1 MSEDKSLAEDLAKE
15 PLLAAGI
22 DLIGR
27 TGAKNIQLR
36 YSDDPGPLIWIAD
49 AEWKEGRLCGAGFTP
64 ADAVFVL
71 CENAV
76 DGGHCAHC
84 GRPSGVT
91 ENWEE
96 DMPAAHVVCWYV
108 FDPETQKFRRSCE
121 GDT

>member
-1 MSEDKSLAEDLAKE
+1 MPEDKEMAKKLAED
-15 PLLAAGI
+15 PLLHAGI

-27 TGAKNIQLR
+27 TGAKNIQIR
-36 YSDDPGPLIWIAD
+36 YSDDPEPTVWIAD
-49 AEWKEGRLCGAGFTP
+49 ALWEGGRLCGAAFTP
-64 ADAVFVL
+64 ANAVMVL

-91 ENWEE
+91 EDWE
-96 DMPAAHVVCWYV
+96 DKMPLAHVVCWYI
-108 FDPETQKFRRSCE
+108 FDPETKKFRRSCE